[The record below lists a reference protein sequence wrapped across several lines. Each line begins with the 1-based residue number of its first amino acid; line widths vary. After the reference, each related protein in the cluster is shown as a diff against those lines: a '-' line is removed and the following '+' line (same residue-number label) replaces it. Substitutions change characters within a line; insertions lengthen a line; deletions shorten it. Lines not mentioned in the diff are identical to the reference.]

1 MAEGTTASGGR
12 TTEAASVSEILGSI
26 LDKLSL
32 ELVFAE
38 VGKDQGLLPINSLL
52 GELEEAL
59 RSMAPPA
66 PMIDALAAGRQGVE
80 AIFETGHFE
89 SSSLALLRRWIEWW
103 QGALPA
109 WLQEATVPAW
119 PMEPLGGGKEEGL
132 KGCGGKLGEGAE
144 AGAGTGRTCDKP
156 SLVDDEVIC
165 LDLAGDSDLLRE
177 FTLESQEHLQNIEL
191 GVLILEEHPTDL
203 ATLNS
208 IFRAFH
214 TFKGGSGFL
223 NLRPINRLAHELES
237 LLDLAREGRLV
248 IDSDVINLI
257 LAGGDT
263 LKRFVGEIEHRLQ
276 KGGEG
281 VPIDIPTS
289 DLLRQVRQLL
299 KATELGPV
307 AVAALPGEAQVEGKE
322 TATQVRP
329 AAEAASG
336 AGPVTEKHGV
346 ATSVKVDI
354 QKLDGLVDLVGEM
367 VIAQSQVFQDTQL
380 MGDESQQLA
389 RNLAQLG
396 RITKEL
402 QRVAMSLR
410 MVPIRSS
417 FQKMNRLVRDLA
429 RKAGKQVDLRLSGE
443 ETELDRTIVE
453 EIGDPLIHMIRNSV
467 DHGIEPAEVRLAQ
480 GKSPQGTVHLRAFH
494 RGGNIVIE
502 IEDDG
507 AGLSRDRIRA
517 KAIEKGVLRPGAEPP
532 DSEIFQLIFA
542 PGFSTAEKVTDISGR
557 GVGMDVVRRN
567 IEKLRGRV
575 EIQSQPGRGSTFTL
589 HLPLTLA
596 IIDGM
601 IVGVGGQ
608 RIIVPTLSVRES
620 FRPTAEQISTLR
632 GEAEMMLVR
641 GHLLPVVRLGRLFGA
656 RRGGDRATEI
666 AMVVE
671 SNRGVRC
678 LMVDELLGKQEVVIK
693 SLGETFK
700 ANPLLAGAA
709 ILGDGRVGLILD
721 VDALVATG
729 IEPLAEAA

>member
-1 MAEGTTASGGR
+1 MTEGTTASGGR
-12 TTEAASVSEILGSI
+12 TTEAASVSEVLGSI

-52 GELEEAL
+52 GELEAAL
-59 RSMAPPA
+59 EPLSPPS
-66 PMIDALAAGRQGVE
+66 PMIDALVAGRQGVE
-80 AIFETGHFE
+80 AIFETGQFE
-89 SSSLALLRRWIEWW
+89 STSLGLLRRWIEWW

-109 WLQEATVPAW
+109 WLREGTVPAW
-119 PMEPLGGGKEEGL
+119 PMEPLGATTEEGQ
-132 KGCGGKLGEGAE
+132 K
-144 AGAGTGRTCDKP
+144 GAGRTLGDGTEGGAGMGRPSDKP
-156 SLVDDEVIC
+156 SSMDDEVIC

-276 KGGEG
+276 GGAEG

-299 KATELGPV
+299 EATESGSL
-307 AVAALPGEAQVEGKE
+307 AVVGSAGEVSVEGRE
-322 TATQVRP
+322 TAAQVRP
-329 AAEAASG
+329 VAEAASG
-336 AGPVTEKHGV
+336 PGPVMEKHGV

-380 MGDESQQLA
+380 MGGESQQLA

-517 KAIEKGVLRPGAEPP
+517 KAIEKGILRPGAEPP

-620 FRPTAEQISTLR
+620 FRPSADQISTLR

-641 GHLLPVVRLGRLFGA
+641 GHLLPVVRLGRLFHA
-656 RRGGDRATEI
+656 RRGNDQGTEI

>member
-1 MAEGTTASGGR
+1 MGGR
-12 TTEAASVSEILGSI
+12 TTEAGLVSEVLGSI
-26 LDKLSL
+26 LDKLAL

-52 GELEEAL
+52 GELEVAV
-59 RSMAPPA
+59 APLSLPA
-66 PMIDALAAGRQGVE
+66 PMMAALTAGRQAVE
-80 AIFETGHFE
+80 AVFTAGQFE
-89 SSSLALLRRWIEWW
+89 SSSLALLRGWIEWW
-103 QGALPA
+103 QGALPC
-109 WLQEATVPAW
+109 WLKDSPVPAW
-119 PMEPLGGGKEEGL
+119 TLESEGPTAAKAISEGGGTEGM
-132 KGCGGKLGEGAE
+132 GGK
-144 AGAGTGRTCDKP
+144 AGTSGT
-156 SLVDDEVIC
+156 SATVDDEVIC

-263 LKRFVGEIEHRLQ
+263 LKRFVGEIEKRLQ
-276 KGGEG
+276 EGGGG
-281 VPIDIPTS
+281 VPIEIPTS
-289 DLLRQVRQLL
+289 DLLRQVRRLL
-299 KATELGPV
+299 QATEAGAV
-307 AVAALPGEAQVEGKE
+307 AVAAPAGADHLVVAEVASQGGLPVES
-322 TATQVRP
+322 ASRP
-329 AAEAASG
+329 
-336 AGPVTEKHGV
+336 GPVSEKQGV

-380 MGDESQQLA
+380 MGGESRQLA

-402 QRVAMSLR
+402 QRLAMSLR

-517 KAIEKGVLRPGAEPP
+517 KAIEKGILRPGAEPP

-575 EIQSQPGRGSTFTL
+575 EIQSQPGRGSVFTL

-608 RIIVPTLSVRES
+608 RFIVPTLSVRES
-620 FRPTAEQISTLR
+620 FRPTAGQINTLR

-641 GHLLPVVRLGRLFGA
+641 GHLLPVVRLGRLFDA

-729 IEPLAEAA
+729 IEPLAAAA